1 MKNLGEILKTG
12 KSGFDSVIK
21 TTIYLIV
28 AIFSRYFSKIS

>member
-12 KSGFDSVIK
+12 KTNFDFVIK

-28 AIFSRYFSKIS
+28 FI